1 MRSLV
6 KFTGM
11 ILTLALVFGMP
22 MMIGCSDD
30 DDNGGTEPDP
40 PVCTVTPGALSFG
53 QIEVGTSSTLTF
65 TISNVGGGT
74 LTGAVAASLSGFT
87 ITSGAG
93 SYSLSKGQNHNVNVA
108 FQPAAEQ
115 SYSGTIST
123 GSSCSSVSVSGTGT
137 GGVQTTG
144 TISGTVT
151 LPPGMNGDLRNARVA
166 LFQSVGDLQNDLVF
180 RSVAAQGIE
189 SQVTFTID
197 NLPPGLIYCDFWKDV
212 NNNAL
217 FDTGDFYG
225 VHGTINWPNINP
237 APIAVVVGQTSLA
250 NIILIAIP

>member
-6 KFTGM
+6 KLTGT

-22 MMIGCSDD
+22 LLVGCSDD
-30 DDNGGTEPDP
+30 NDSGTEPDP
-40 PVCTVTPGALSFG
+40 PICSVNPGALSFG
-53 QIEVGTSSTLTF
+53 QVEVGTTSQLSF
-65 TISNVGGGT
+65 TISNIGGGT
-74 LTGAVAASLSGFT
+74 LTGSVAASLSGFS

-93 SYSLSKGQNHNVNVA
+93 SYNLSKGQNHNVSVM
-108 FQPAAEQ
+108 FQPTAEQ

-123 GSSCSSVSVSGTGT
+123 GSSCSQVNVSGTGT
-137 GGVQTTG
+137 GGVVLTG
-144 TISGTVT
+144 TIAGTVT

-166 LFQSVGDLQNDLVF
+166 LFQSIADLQNDLVF
-180 RSVAAQGIE
+180 RSVGAQGIE
-189 SQVTFTID
+189 SQVSFSID

-212 NNNAL
+212 NNNAA

-225 VHGTINWPNINP
+225 VHGTINWPNVNP
-237 APIAVVVGQTSLA
+237 APLAVVAGQTVQA